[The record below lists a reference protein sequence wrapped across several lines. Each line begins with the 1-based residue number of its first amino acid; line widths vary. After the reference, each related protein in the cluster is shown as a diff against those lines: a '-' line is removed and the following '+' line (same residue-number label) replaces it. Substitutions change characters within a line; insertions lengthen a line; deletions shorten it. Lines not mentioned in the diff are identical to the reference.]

1 MISLRFPL
9 RSSLAVLLSLSLLL
23 APGVAGAQVAGGQGT
38 PSAEPAVAPAAPKPG
53 MTDEAKEKLRAGNE
67 AMERNRHLEA
77 LSEYSAGYT
86 LGGAPIFLY
95 NKGRAYE
102 ALGDYPLALESME
115 DFAQKASP
123 ELLAKVPA
131 LKDLIIDLKKRVGTL
146 QVLCDEK
153 DVEIRLRDAKCTE
166 RIIGNTS
173 APKTV
178 RLNGGTYDLLL
189 SGGPYVPVERRGVV
203 IPGGANTG
211 LTIKMLTKDV
221 AGRLRVSSKVAGAK
235 VSIDG
240 QPIGVVPAELPVAA
254 GVHRILVTMDG
265 YDPAE
270 TRTVVNAGELKP
282 VDIEPSKQVPVTGK
296 WWFWTTIGVV
306 VVAGGITAYALR
318 PERDPD
324 SGSIQ
329 PGILKTDAAG
339 FRF

>member
-1 MISLRFPL
+1 MTSLRFPH
-9 RSSLAVLLSLSLLL
+9 RSSVASLLALSLLL
-23 APGVAGAQVAGGQGT
+23 PPGLAHAQAQPAPDTEQ
-38 PSAEPAVAPAAPKPG
+38 PAPAPAPKPG
-53 MTDEAKEKLRAGNE
+53 MSDEAKEKLRAGNE

-86 LGGAPIFLY
+86 MGGAPIFLY

-115 DFAQKASP
+115 DFSQKASP

-131 LKDLIIDLKKRVGTL
+131 LKDLIVDLKKRVGTL
-146 QVLCDEK
+146 QVVCDEK
-153 DVEIRLRDAKCTE
+153 DAEIRLRDAKGTE
-166 RIIGNTS
+166 RVVGNTS
-173 APKTV
+173 SPKLV
-178 RLNGGTYDLLL
+178 RLNAGTYDLLM
-189 SGGPYVPVERRGVV
+189 SGATYVPVERRGIVV
-203 IPGGANTG
+203 PGGTTTG
-211 LTIKMLTKDV
+211 IPIKMLTKDV
-221 AGRLRVSSKVAGAK
+221 AGRLRVSSKVPGAK
-235 VSIDG
+235 VSVDG

-270 TRTVVNAGELKP
+270 TRTVVNAGEYKP
-282 VDIEPSKQVPVTGK
+282 VDIEPKQVPITGK

-306 VVAGGITAYALR
+306 VAAGAVTAYALR

-324 SGSIQ
+324 SGTIQ